1 MSIGIKNRAS
11 IKVFSSNI
19 GKMARKLNKQ
29 ATRELASDK
38 VVYTFPKATAEDLKR
53 LTSKTLE
60 DSYKRVRWVN
70 PNDGKVYFILENGR
84 SKKGISVRILSSEG
98 EFIKNAKLQPKTVV
112 VFDQFKNLGW
122 LRSLLKGKF
131 EPTVSHGEVV
141 ETFLRRTNPFVT
153 VEHIEHKQNIFEL
166 LKYRGQLPQKLMNKR
181 FEKLNKQM
189 GRGHNVDYISIS
201 EVNVGDIGHLSKK
214 QGHVQKAV
222 IQQNAFKGP
231 LAEMKDVFSSIV
243 KKGTRIFAS
252 ASNEPVNP
260 QQKVNVM
267 LAIDGVE
274 GVGAI
279 VKNPKGVRIAP
290 DSASRNSMF
299 TQHYEQKN
307 YHGRVVEENGKI
319 LGINI
324 TGQPGVDVPYNKK
337 NQSLLRPI
345 AGTSFA
351 TPVRVAKIALNEMM
365 KGIL

>member
-1 MSIGIKNRAS
+1 MSIGVKNRAS
-11 IKVFSSNI
+11 IKVFSNNI

-29 ATRELASDK
+29 ATRELASDN

-131 EPTVSHGEVV
+131 EPTVSHGEIV
-141 ETFLRRTNPFVT
+141 ETFLRRTNPFAT
-153 VEHIEHKQNIFEL
+153 IEHIEHKQNIFEL

-181 FEKLNKQM
+181 FEKLKKQIEK
-189 GRGHNVDYISIS
+189 GHNVDYISIS
-201 EVNVGDIGHLSKK
+201 EVTVGDIGHLSKK
-214 QGHVQKAV
+214 QGHIQKSI

-252 ASNEPVNP
+252 ASNEPVKP

-307 YHGRVVEENGKI
+307 YHGRIVEENGKI

-337 NQSLLRPI
+337 NQSLLREI
-345 AGTSFA
+345 SGTSFA

>member
-1 MSIGIKNRAS
+1 MSISVNNHAS
-11 IKVFSSNI
+11 VKIFANSV

-29 ATRELASDK
+29 ALRELAADK
-38 VVYTFPKATAEDLKR
+38 IVYTFPKATAEDLQR

-70 PNDGKVYFILENGR
+70 PKDGKVYFILENGR

-98 EFIKNAKLQPKTVV
+98 EFIKNARLKPKTIVI
-112 VFDQFKNLGW
+112 FDQFKNLGW
-122 LRSLLKGKF
+122 ARNLLKGKF
-131 EPTVSHGEVV
+131 AQISSHGEIV
-141 ETFLRRTNPFVT
+141 ETFLRRTNPFAT
-153 VEHIEHKQNIFEL
+153 IEHIEHKQNIFEL

-181 FEKLNKQM
+181 FAKLKKQIEK
-189 GRGHNVDYISIS
+189 GHNVDYISIS
-201 EVNVGDIGHLSKK
+201 EVSVGDIGNLCKK
-214 QGHVQKAV
+214 QGHIQKSI
-222 IQQNAFKGP
+222 IQQNVFKGP
-231 LAEMKDVFSSIV
+231 LADLKEIFSSII
-243 KKGTRIFAS
+243 KKGTRIFTS

-290 DSASRNSMF
+290 DSASRNSIF

-307 YHGRVVEENGKI
+307 YHGRIVEENGKI

-337 NQSLLRPI
+337 NQSLLREI
-345 AGTSFA
+345 SGTSFA
-351 TPVRVAKIALNEMM
+351 TPVRVAKIALNDMM
-365 KGIL
+365 KDIL